1 MVIKI
6 RRLKLLPKQE
16 KEAEVSSDEP
26 RTIRVKNNVS
36 FKVDERYLREVE
48 KQAQYD
54 EARRDHDRQAS
65 MELAGMKYAK

>member
-1 MVIKI
+1 MAIKI
-6 RRLKLLPKQE
+6 RRLKPFPKQE
-16 KEAEVSSDEP
+16 EEADDSSDEP

-48 KQAQYD
+48 KQAKYD

-65 MELAGMKYAK
+65 IELAGTK